1 MGRKRKTT
9 ALRNKKLA
17 AQPESVLGNSAHARR
32 RRIRNVLPANGRPL
46 GAKNVVLRDVR
57 QIVEQIVDGYADRIP
72 GILERIE
79 KRNPRDAALVWAR
92 LLDYVVAKRAH
103 VVVTPSAPVAPPI
116 DTSNPH
122 TLREAYERVMRG
134 DSVPAL
140 SAEGPNASHEP
151 STRAEGAPQ
160 ANAVV
165 EGEVVPPEAPDE
177 PINARKVEK

>member
-17 AQPESVLGNSAHARR
+17 AQPESVLGNSANARR

-116 DTSNPH
+116 DTSNTH
-122 TLREAYERVMRG
+122 TLREAYERVSEVIQYLRCL
-134 DSVPAL
+134 PRAQ
-140 SAEGPNASHEP
+140 
-151 STRAEGAPQ
+151 TRATSQ
-160 ANAVV
+160 ARVLRAHLRRM
-165 EGEVVPPEAPDE
+165 PWSK
-177 PINARKVEK
+177 ARSYRLRRLTSL